1 VESVHWIGIFKEVA
15 MDCKKFVEEQIT
27 SIKQTVGNAK
37 AINALSGG
45 VDSSLVTV
53 LGHRALGNRLKT
65 VFIDN
70 ALMREGEPHRVV
82 KTFAKM
88 NIPVELVDA
97 QEEFL
102 SALAGLTDPE
112 EKRQAITDTFYS
124 KVFSGLVKKSGAKFL
139 LHGTI
144 LTDIEETIAG
154 IKRQH
159 NILVQLGIDTEESY
173 GYAIIE
179 PLKTL
184 RKDGVREVA
193 KYLDLP
199 AEISQRIPFPGPAL
213 ATRIV
218 GEVTRERLATI
229 RKATAIVEEELADIK
244 AFQYFAVLL
253 NDRATG
259 IRNNKR
265 EFGQIIV
272 VRCVESADARI
283 AAVTELPWG
292 KLHRIC
298 DRIITEVP
306 DVNRCL
312 YDLTPKP
319 PATIE
324 YI

>member
-1 VESVHWIGIFKEVA
+1 
-15 MDCKKFVEEQIT
+15 MDCEKFVEEQIAD
-27 SIKQTVGNAK
+27 IKQTVGDSK

-53 LGHRALGNRLKT
+53 LGHRAIGDKLRT
-65 VFIDN
+65 VFIDS
-70 ALMREGEPHRVV
+70 ALMREGEPKGVV
-82 KTFAKM
+82 KTFDDM
-88 NIPVELVDA
+88 DIPVELVDA
-97 QEEFL
+97 QDEFL
-102 SALAGLTDPE
+102 SALSGLTDPE
-112 EKRQAITDTFYS
+112 EKRQAVTDTFYA
-124 KVFSGLVKKSGAKFL
+124 KVFSQLVTESGAKFL

-144 LTDIEETIAG
+144 LTDIEETVAG

-159 NILVQLGIDTEESY
+159 NILTQIGINTEEAY
-173 GYAIIE
+173 GYSVLE

-184 RKDGVREVA
+184 RKDDVREVA
-193 KYLDLP
+193 ESLNLP
-199 AEISQRIPFPGPAL
+199 VEISQRIPFPGPAL

-218 GEVTRERLATI
+218 GEVTRERLDTVRRATS
-229 RKATAIVEEELADIK
+229 IVEEELADSG
-244 AFQYFAVLL
+244 AFQYMAVLL

-272 VRCVESADARI
+272 VRCIESTDART
-283 AAVTELPWG
+283 ASATELPWD
-292 KLHRIC
+292 KLNLICRRIT
-298 DRIITEVP
+298 TEIE

>member
-1 VESVHWIGIFKEVA
+1 
-15 MDCKKFVEEQIT
+15 MDCKKFVDEQI
-27 SIKQTVGNAK
+27 SEIRQTVGDTT

-53 LGHRALGNRLKT
+53 LGHRALGEQFKSIF
-65 VFIDN
+65 VDS
-70 ALMREGEPHRVV
+70 ALMREGEPQQVV
-82 KTFAKM
+82 KTFADM
-88 NIPVELVDA
+88 GISVELEDA

-112 EKRQAITDTFYS
+112 EKRQAVTDTFYS
-124 KVFSGLVKKSGAKFL
+124 KVFGRLVKDSGAKFL

-144 LTDIEETIAG
+144 LTDIEETVAG

-159 NILVQLGIDTEESY
+159 NILAQIGIKPEEAY
-173 GYAIIE
+173 GYSVLE

-184 RKDGVREVA
+184 RKDGVREVCE
-193 KYLDLP
+193 YLEMP
-199 AEISQRIPFPGPAL
+199 AEICRRIPFPGPAL

-218 GEVTRERLATI
+218 GEVTRERLATV
-229 RKATAIVEEELADIK
+229 RAATAIVEEELGDSG
-244 AFQYFAVLL
+244 AFQYMAVLL

-259 IRNNKR
+259 IRENKR

-272 VRCVESADARI
+272 VRCIESTDART
-283 AAVTELPWG
+283 ATATELPWN
-292 KLHRIC
+292 KLNHIC
-298 DRIITEVP
+298 RRIITEIEG
-306 DVNRCL
+306 VNRCL

-324 YI
+324 YV

>member
-1 VESVHWIGIFKEVA
+1 
-15 MDCKKFVEEQIT
+15 MDCKKFVDEQI
-27 SIKQTVGNAK
+27 SEIRQTVGDTT

-53 LGHRALGNRLKT
+53 LGHRALGEQFKSIF
-65 VFIDN
+65 VDS
-70 ALMREGEPHRVV
+70 ALMREGEPQQVV
-82 KTFAKM
+82 KAFADM
-88 NIPVELVDA
+88 GISVELEDA

-112 EKRQAITDTFYS
+112 EKRQAVTDTFYS
-124 KVFSGLVKKSGAKFL
+124 KVFGRLVKDSGAKFL

-144 LTDIEETIAG
+144 LTDIEETVAG

-159 NILVQLGIDTEESY
+159 NILAQIGIKPEEAY
-173 GYAIIE
+173 GYSVLE

-184 RKDGVREVA
+184 RKDGVREVCE
-193 KYLDLP
+193 YLEMP
-199 AEISQRIPFPGPAL
+199 AEICRRIPFPGPAL

-218 GEVTRERLATI
+218 GEVTRERLATV
-229 RKATAIVEEELADIK
+229 RAATAIVEEELGDSG
-244 AFQYFAVLL
+244 AFQYMAVLL

-259 IRNNKR
+259 IRENKR

-272 VRCVESADARI
+272 VRCIESTDART
-283 AAVTELPWG
+283 ATATELPWN
-292 KLHRIC
+292 KLNHIC
-298 DRIITEVP
+298 RRIITEIEG
-306 DVNRCL
+306 VNRCL

-324 YI
+324 YV

>member
-1 VESVHWIGIFKEVA
+1 
-15 MDCKKFVEEQIT
+15 MDYEKFIEEQIAD
-27 SIKQTVGNAK
+27 IKQTVGDAT

-45 VDSSLVTV
+45 VDSSLTTV
-53 LGHRALGNRLKT
+53 LGHRALGSRLKT

-70 ALMREGEPHRVV
+70 ALMREGEPQRVV
-82 KTFAKM
+82 DTFASLD
-88 NIPVELVDA
+88 IPVELVDA
-97 QEEFL
+97 QDEFL

-112 EKRQAITDTFYS
+112 EKRQAVTDTFYS
-124 KVFSGLVKKSGAKFL
+124 KVFSRLVTESSAKFL

-144 LTDIEETIAG
+144 LTDIEETVAG

-159 NILVQLGIDTEESY
+159 NILAQLGIDTKKAY
-173 GYAIIE
+173 GYSVLE

-184 RKDGVREVA
+184 RKDDVREVA
-193 KYLDLP
+193 KALNLP
-199 AEISQRIPFPGPAL
+199 AEISRRIPFPGPAL

-218 GEVTRERLATI
+218 SEVTRERLDTI
-229 RKATAIVEEELADIK
+229 RKATAIVEEELADSG
-244 AFQYFAVLL
+244 AFQYMAVLL

-259 IRNNKR
+259 IRDNKR

-272 VRCVESADARI
+272 VRCIESIDART
-283 AAVTELPWG
+283 ATATELPWS
-292 KLHRIC
+292 KLNRIC
-298 DRIITEVP
+298 KRIITEIE

-319 PATIE
+319 PATVE

>member
-1 VESVHWIGIFKEVA
+1 
-15 MDCKKFVEEQIT
+15 MDCKKFVEEQIAD
-27 SIKQTVGNAK
+27 IKKTVGEAK
-37 AINALSGG
+37 AITALSGG
-45 VDSSLVTV
+45 VDSSLTTV
-53 LGHRALGNRLKT
+53 LGHRALGDRLKV

-70 ALMREGEPHRVV
+70 ALMRQGEPRRVV
-82 KTFAKM
+82 KIFASLG
-88 NIPVELVDA
+88 ITVQLVDA

-124 KVFSGLVKKSGAKFL
+124 KVFARLVKQSGARFL

-144 LTDIEETIAG
+144 LTDIEETVAG

-159 NILVQLGIDTEESY
+159 NILAQVGIDPEQAY
-173 GYAIIE
+173 GYSVIE

-184 RKDGVREVA
+184 RKDSVRQVA
-193 KYLDLP
+193 EFLLLP
-199 AEISQRIPFPGPAL
+199 DEICRRIPFPGPAL

-218 GEVTRERLATI
+218 GEVTRERLETI
-229 RKATAIVEEELADIK
+229 RKATAIVEEELADSS
-244 AFQYFAVLL
+244 AFQYMAVLL

-259 IRNNKR
+259 IRDNKR
-265 EFGQIIV
+265 QFGQIIV
-272 VRCVESADARI
+272 VRCVESTDART
-283 AAVTELPWG
+283 AAATELPWE
-292 KLHRIC
+292 KLRRIC
-298 DRIITEVP
+298 DRIITEVE

>member
-1 VESVHWIGIFKEVA
+1 
-15 MDCKKFVEEQIT
+15 MDYKRFIEEQIT
-27 SIKQTVGNAK
+27 SIKEKVGETK

-53 LGHRALGNRLKT
+53 LGHRALGEQLRT

-70 ALMREGEPHRVV
+70 ALMRKGEPEYVV
-82 KTFAKM
+82 KTFASLG
-88 NIPVELVDA
+88 IEVELVDA
-97 QEEFL
+97 RQEFL
-102 SALAGLTDPE
+102 DALAGLTDPE
-112 EKRQAITDTFYS
+112 EKRQAVTDTFYS
-124 KVFSGLVKKSGAKFL
+124 KVFGRLVKESGAKFL

-144 LTDIEETIAG
+144 LTDIEETVDG

-159 NILVQLGIDTEESY
+159 NILTQLGINTEAVY
-173 GYAIIE
+173 GYSVLE

-184 RKDGVREVA
+184 RKDDVREAA
-193 KYLDLP
+193 KLAGLP

-218 GEVTRERLATI
+218 GEVTLERLETVRIAT
-229 RKATAIVEEELADIK
+229 TIVEEELADSG
-244 AFQYFAVLL
+244 AFQYMAVLL

-259 IRNNKR
+259 IRNKKR
-265 EFGQIIV
+265 QFGQIIV
-272 VRCVESADARI
+272 VRCIESTDART
-283 AAVTELPWG
+283 ATVTQLPWER
-292 KLHRIC
+292 LNRISE
-298 DRIITEVP
+298 RITNIEG
-306 DVNRCL
+306 VNRCL